1 MNNNQINT
9 LFQPVES
16 TNLYKSISERIKKA
30 IFKDHL
36 KPGDKLPSEKEL
48 SSYFNVSK
56 TSLREALR
64 TLEAE
69 GLIEIRKGVS
79 GGAFVREVDC
89 RAACDFFFNY
99 IFFQKPTLNEFS
111 QIRIILELSIIDIIT
126 PIMTEEDLASIE
138 KNLEKTKEVLNK
150 GHYIYEL
157 DLTFHRMLAAVTKN
171 RILEFVLEAIKH
183 SVFEIKSLLEPD
195 YEFSRCIYESHKLIF
210 EALKERDTE
219 RAKAEM
225 YNHIKDVETRL
236 LALNNERVYI

>member
-1 MNNNQINT
+1 MNSNQINT

-16 TNLYKSISERIKKA
+16 TNLYKSIAERIKKA

-79 GGAFVREVDC
+79 GGAFVRAVDC
-89 RAACDFFFNY
+89 QIACGFFFNY
-99 IFFQKPTLNEFS
+99 IYFQKPTLSEFS
-111 QIRIILELSIIDIIT
+111 QIRTILELSIIDMII
-126 PIMTEEDLASIE
+126 PIMTEEDLAKIE
-138 KNLEKTKEVLNK
+138 DNLEKTKEILNQ
-150 GHYIYEL
+150 GQYIYEL
-157 DLTFHRMLAAVTKN
+157 DLSFHRMLAAMTKN
-171 RILEFVLEAIKH
+171 RILEFVLEAIKN
-183 SVFEIKSLLEPD
+183 SVFEIKSILEPD
-195 YEFSRCIYESHKLIF
+195 YEFSKHIYEAHRLIF
-210 EALKERDTE
+210 EGLKERDTE
-219 RAKAEM
+219 KAKAEM

-236 LALNNERVYI
+236 LALNNEQFYV

>member
-36 KPGDKLPSEKEL
+36 KPGDKLPSEKDL
-48 SSYFNVSK
+48 SNYFNVSK

-89 RAACDFFFNY
+89 ETACGFFFNY
-99 IFFQKPTLNEFS
+99 IYFQKPTLSEFS
-111 QIRIILELSIIDIIT
+111 QIRTILELSIIDIIV
-126 PIMTEEDLASIE
+126 PIMTKEDLANIE
-138 KNLEKTKEVLNK
+138 KNLEKTREVLNK
-150 GHYIYEL
+150 GQYIYEL
-157 DLTFHRMLAAVTKN
+157 DLSFHRMLVAITKN
-171 RILEFVLEAIKH
+171 RILEFVLEALKH
-183 SVFEIKSLLEPD
+183 SVFEIKSILQPD
-195 YEFSRCIYESHKLIF
+195 YEFSKSIYEHHKRIF
-210 EALKERDTE
+210 EAIKDGDAE

-225 YNHIKDVETRL
+225 YNHIKDVEARL
-236 LALNNERVYI
+236 MVLNNERIYV